1 MALRAGYY
9 GFKKKIKNKLE
20 QIVAAWDELVA
31 KNTYDTNLTL
41 TLADG
46 VTLNPSGS
54 LIKVGDTVSIE
65 LNISADSFDTTA
77 AEMTVGTVNF
87 PCETPFYLFDV
98 LSNSEP
104 YARIATAFM
113 RKTTGAIVIP
123 KGAGI
128 TAKRIFIVGSYICT
142 ETPVTPNRLLSNNL
156 SESLED
162 VVEEPITKKRT
173 TKKSTAK
180 ADTTE
185 EV

>member
-1 MALRAGYY
+1 MALRSGYY
-9 GFKKKIKNKLE
+9 GFKNKIKKKLD
-20 QIVAAWDELVA
+20 QVAAGWDRLVA

-41 TLADG
+41 TLAEG
-46 VTLNPSGS
+46 VTLNSSGS

-77 AEMTVGTVNF
+77 AEMTVATVNF

-98 LSNSEP
+98 LSNTEP

-142 ETPVTPNRLLSNNL
+142 ETPVTPNRTLAASP
-156 SESLED
+156 ED
-162 VVEEPITKKRT
+162 VPEEVEEKPVTKKT
-173 TKKSTAK
+173 TRKTIVK
-180 ADTTE
+180 E
-185 EV
+185 GE